1 MDMELMSPITR
12 AVDGRCY
19 NTVKLFVKFLKDFA
33 LGSNDKALIRDHAP
47 IFYGAVKQLIHLQ
60 IIDLEE
66 FLNPGGVGEDVGC
79 ELFQQTLTQNF
90 LPQFSAS
97 NELFSNDYSRSI

>member
-1 MDMELMSPITR
+1 MNKDVQMFQGHQLEAFLTTNRFCEMDMELMSPITR

-47 IFYGAVKQLIHLQ
+47 IFYGAVK
-60 IIDLEE
+60 
-66 FLNPGGVGEDVGC
+66 
-79 ELFQQTLTQNF
+79 
-90 LPQFSAS
+90 
-97 NELFSNDYSRSI
+97 